1 MLNKVKELWKDRHN
15 QLQYAKW
22 LMIYSKPYIGRIALV
37 MSFGLFSTVASLF
50 MVQISK
56 NIIDNATFGNG
67 FVRLLVIYLILM
79 LAMQAFSVMDTLI
92 SAVLTEKFS
101 FGIRKQIYDKIIQ
114 SHWID
119 VMKYYPGQQV
129 KKTDISLK
137 MIMTVSSGFQE
148 IPFPLSIPWMV
159 VAASSI

>member
-1 MLNKVKELWKDRHN
+1 MINRWRESNVWNKVKELWKDRHN

-50 MVQISK
+50 MVKISK

-101 FGIRKQIYDKIIQ
+101 FGIRIVI
-114 SHWID
+114 WIPPS
-119 VMKYYPGQQV
+119 V
-129 KKTDISLK
+129 
-137 MIMTVSSGFQE
+137 FQ
-148 IPFPLSIPWMV
+148 FCSLSISFYMNTQF
-159 VAASSI
+159 SFYFSL